1 MQYGPGSLTLEELQ
15 ALVDEANK
23 NKVRIM
29 AHTLGGDGL
38 RDAIAAGVHSIEHS
52 QGLTQELATMMA
64 QKGLYYNPT
73 IIRYTLTNILE
84 ADKKKF
90 NGHSIVPIFEKAIR
104 MAIATPNLKIPLGTG
119 VDGHWYPYGSQGREF
134 EALVHYGM
142 TPLRALQAGTSLAA
156 EAMGWED
163 RVGSIEKG
171 KFADVVA
178 VTGDPLKDITELQR
192 VKFVMKGGKVFVNQA
207 AASMPTSR

>member
-1 MQYGPGSLTLEELQ
+1 
-15 ALVDEANK
+15 
-23 NKVRIM
+23 M

-38 RDAIAAGVHSIEHS
+38 RDAITAGIHSIEHA

-64 QKGLYYNPT
+64 QKGIYYNPT

-84 ADKKKF
+84 GDKKKF
-90 NGHSIVPIFEKAIR
+90 NGHSIVPIFEKNIR

-142 TPLRALQAGTSLAA
+142 APVRAMQAGTSLAA

-171 KFADVVA
+171 KFADIVA

-192 VKFVMKGGKVFVNQA
+192 VRFVMKGGKVFVNQVA
-207 AASMPTSR
+207 GGGTMTSSR